1 MPVERRHVLGHLAA
15 VTCTLFWGMTF
26 VSTKILLRDFTPL
39 EILFSRFL
47 MGYIALFI
55 IYPHRLRTDNF
66 KEESLLMAAGLTG
79 VTIYFL
85 LENIALTYTF
95 ASNAGVLVATA
106 PLFTAVLAHFL
117 LPGEKLRSRFVVGFI
132 IAITGIS
139 FIAFNGS
146 FVLKLNP
153 LGDFLAISAAAVWA
167 LYSVLMRKIS
177 QFGYHTVAAT
187 RRVFLYGLL
196 FMLPAFFFLEHQP
209 DFSRF
214 AKPVNLCNIVFLGL
228 GASALC
234 FALWNWAVGVLGAV
248 KTSFYIYGNPVVT
261 VIASAIIL
269 KENITPMAC
278 AGTILTLMGLY
289 ISEQKPKSELDTTGR
304 HHIARP
310 GSN

>member
-1 MPVERRHVLGHLAA
+1 MPVERRHVLGHLATA
-15 VTCTLFWGMTF
+15 TCTLFWGMTF
-26 VSTKILLRDFTPL
+26 VSTKILLRDLTPL
-39 EILFSRFL
+39 EILFTRFV
-47 MGYIALFI
+47 MGYVALFL
-55 IYPHRLRTDNF
+55 IYPHRLKTKSL
-66 KEESLLMAAGLTG
+66 KEEALLMAAGLSG

-106 PLFTAVLAHFL
+106 PLFTAILAHFL
-117 LPGEKLRSRFVVGFI
+117 LQGEELRGNFVVGFL

-146 FVLKLNP
+146 FVLQLNP
-153 LGDFLAISAAAVWA
+153 LGDFLAVSAAAVWA

-177 QFGYHTVAAT
+177 EFGHSTIAST

-196 FMLPAFFFLEHQP
+196 FMVPAFYLFNQQLDLSP
-209 DFSRF
+209 L
-214 AKPVNLCNIVFLGL
+214 AKPVNLVNILFLGL

-248 KTSFYIYGNPVVT
+248 KTSFYIYANPVVT

-269 KENITPMAC
+269 RENITPMA
-278 AGTILTLMGLY
+278 ALGTLLTLTGLY
-289 ISEQKPKSELDTTGR
+289 ISEQKPKGEPAGVGEQS
-304 HHIARP
+304 
-310 GSN
+310 